1 MNVDHGTFTIEKIIA
16 ASPANVFRAFAEEEL
31 KRQWFVHPGLSSSE
45 YSLDFGPRGREAG
58 RFVLDEG
65 PGAGV
70 HENATTYLDVVE
82 GERISYA
89 YSMAWDGRVHSA
101 SLVTV
106 TFAPTEAGCKLTVTE
121 QG

>member
-1 MNVDHGTFTIEKIIA
+1 M
-16 ASPANVFRAFAEEEL
+16 
-31 KRQWFVHPGLSSSE
+31 
-45 YSLDFGPRGREAG
+45 DFGPRGREAG

-121 QG
+121 QGAHFPPSDGPEMRRGGIEAQLDALVALFA